1 MGFNNVTGP
10 LLLEFYTCSQGSV
23 IELITLS
30 IGQMVERSIF
40 MTVKL
45 LSVAGLS
52 GICHKSHA

>member
-30 IGQMVERSIF
+30 IGQSG
-40 MTVKL
+40 L
-45 LSVAGLS
+45 AGGKINFHDS
-52 GICHKSHA
+52 